1 MAVCPLHTTV
11 HGACIVFMHASVVC
25 LIFIWLP
32 VHSTLQST
40 ALVLF
45 LCMQVLFVWYSYGC
59 LSTPHYSPQPLYY
72 FYACKCCLFDIHMA
86 VCPLHTT
93 VHSACIVF
101 MHASVV
107 CLIFIWLSVHSTLQ
121 STALVLFVCMQVLFV
136 WYSYGCLS
144 TPHYSPQPLYYFYA
158 CKCCLFDIHMAV
170 CPLHTTVHNPC
181 IIFMHA
187 SVVCLI
193 FIWLS
198 VHSTLQSTALVLFVC
213 MQVLFVWYS
222 YGCLSTPH
230 YSPWCLYCF
239 YACKCCLF
247 GIHMAVCPL
256 HTTVHGACIV
266 FMHASVVCLIF
277 IWLSVHSTL
286 QSTVLVLFVCMQV
299 LFVWYSY
306 GCLSTP
312 HYSPQCLYC
321 FYACKCCLFDIHM
334 AVCPLHTTVHSPC
347 IIFMHASVVCLVFIW
362 LSVHSTVHSACI
374 VFMHASVV
382 CLVFIWLSVHSTL
395 QSTALVLFLCMQVL
409 FV

>member
-1 MAVCPLHTTV
+1 MAVCPLHTTVHSACIVCMHASVVCLIFIWLSVHSMQVLFVRYSYGCLSTPHYSPQRLYCFYACKCCLFDIHMAVCPLHTTVHSACIVFMHASVVCLIFIWLSVDSTLQFTVLVLFLCMQVLFVWYSYGCLSTPHYSPQPLYYFYACKCCLFGIHMAVCPLHTTV

-25 LIFIWLP
+25 LIFIWLS

-121 STALVLFVCMQVLFV
+121 STALVLFVCMQVLF
-136 WYSYGCLS
+136 G
-144 TPHYSPQPLYYFYA
+144 
-158 CKCCLFDIHMAV
+158 IHMAV
-170 CPLHTTVHNPC
+170 CPLHTTVHSPC

-198 VHSTLQSTALVLFVC
+198 VHSTLQST
-213 MQVLFVWYS
+213 
-222 YGCLSTPH
+222 T
-230 YSPWCLYCF
+230 
-239 YACKCCLF
+239 
-247 GIHMAVCPL
+247 
-256 HTTVHGACIV
+256 
-266 FMHASVVCLIF
+266 
-277 IWLSVHSTL
+277 
-286 QSTVLVLFVCMQV
+286 
-299 LFVWYSY
+299 
-306 GCLSTP
+306 
-312 HYSPQCLYC
+312 
-321 FYACKCCLFDIHM
+321 
-334 AVCPLHTTVHSPC
+334 
-347 IIFMHASVVCLVFIW
+347 
-362 LSVHSTVHSACI
+362 
-374 VFMHASVV
+374 
-382 CLVFIWLSVHSTL
+382 
-395 QSTALVLFLCMQVL
+395 LVLFLCMQVL